1 MNPKDVKGVAQQ
13 AGRKVQALVHDESP
27 LERIQ
32 QAAQSADENIRQFAK
47 AQPVLAMGIAVL
59 AGYLVGRAVARTS

>member
-1 MNPKDVKGVAQQ
+1 
-13 AGRKVQALVHDESP
+13 VQALVHDESP